1 MSLSEILK
9 DKPMRS
15 DSLIICT
22 EATIAKNGWRKK
34 FGQLE
39 RGKRYLVEYQD
50 VDPEIVRTFLVYG
63 YKPFLDHPLSG
74 KNKHE
79 LDFSL
84 FLEKGER
91 GGGAFE
97 IYVYNLLKDVFDGGT
112 NSRVRYF
119 ELAGNREY
127 ISGEIDVL
135 VLTDVD
141 KWNSFLDSYP
151 KVQRNPLA

>member
-1 MSLSEILK
+1 
-9 DKPMRS
+9 
-15 DSLIICT
+15 
-22 EATIAKNGWRKK
+22 
-34 FGQLE
+34 
-39 RGKRYLVEYQD
+39 
-50 VDPEIVRTFLVYG
+50 
-63 YKPFLDHPLSG
+63 
-74 KNKHE
+74 
-79 LDFSL
+79 
-84 FLEKGER
+84 
-91 GGGAFE
+91 
-97 IYVYNLLKDVFDGGT
+97 VYNLLKDVFDGRT